1 MAIILGNDATQVRRH
16 SYQQNAEMNITPFVD
31 VILVLLIIFMVAAPL
46 ATVDVPV
53 DLPRNVA
60 APAPRPSEPVYV
72 SLQKDGAVWVNKTQT
87 TLAELPARLSEV
99 TREEG
104 FETRIYVNGDQ
115 HVEYGQLMEV
125 VNTLQKSGYARMGL
139 VGEARD
145 TP

>member
-1 MAIILGNDATQVRRH
+1 MTIILGGDGTQVKRH

-60 APAPRPSEPVYV
+60 PPTPRPSEPVYV
-72 SLQKDGAVWVNKTQT
+72 TVQKDGTVWVNKTRT
-87 TLAELPARLSEV
+87 NLTELAGQLVAN
-99 TREEG
+99 THDEG
-104 FETRIYVNGDQ
+104 LQTRIFVNGDQ

-125 VNTLQKSGYARMGL
+125 INVIQTAGYSRMGL
-139 VGEARD
+139 VGEPRD
-145 TP
+145 KP

>member
-1 MAIILGNDATQVRRH
+1 MAIILGGDATQIKRH

-60 APAPRPSEPVYV
+60 APATRPAEPVYV
-72 SLQKDGAVWVNKTQT
+72 TVQKDGAVWVGNTAT
-87 TLAELPARLSEV
+87 TLADLPTQLAEA
-99 TREEG
+99 TRADG
-104 FETRIYVNGDQ
+104 LETRIFVNGDQ
-115 HVEYGQLMEV
+115 HVEYGALMEV
-125 VNTLQKSGYARMGL
+125 INVMQKAGYAKMGL
-139 VGEARD
+139 VGEPRE